1 MVSADSLGIW
11 LEGEP
16 VARVER
22 DPRGRLSLTY
32 LDVTFD
38 RFDLGAPVLSVS
50 LPLVRTSYPNALTR
64 DFLDN
69 LLPEEPARS
78 ILAARFRLG
87 PSDTFGLLGELGEEC
102 AGALVIQH
110 LDCQPPPVCS
120 DPSLATPVDD
130 TTVSSLLQALPQ
142 SPLGVGNGVRIS
154 LAGAQP
160 KLLLTRLEDG
170 RWALPTRGVPS
181 THILKP
187 PIADQRFPFSVDNE
201 YFCMRLASNVGLAV
215 AEVERLEFGTI
226 PVLAIKR
233 FDRRWEDGKLIRVHQ
248 EDTCQSL
255 GLPVTRKYQ
264 AYGGPSLRQIAGI
277 LSEYGTHDDLISLLE
292 LVTFNVIIGNCDAHG
307 KNFTLLHLHEGI
319 RLAPGYDLMSTLCY
333 AQHDKQMGMFID
345 NIQTVDRI
353 RSERIVREATSWG
366 MTQEEATE
374 TVHALLARL
383 PESVEAT
390 IGEVRMHNDS
400 LNRVIQTQI
409 ELLAPQRPR
418 KPIHFDM

>member
-1 MVSADSLGIW
+1 MVSADSLVIW

-22 DPRGRLSLTY
+22 DLRGRLSLTY

-38 RFDLGAPVLSVS
+38 RFDLGTPVISLSF
-50 LPLVRTSYPNALTR
+50 PLVRTSYPNALTR

-69 LLPEEPARS
+69 LLPEEPVRS
-78 ILAARFRLG
+78 ILAARFG
-87 PSDTFGLLGELGEEC
+87 TDSSDTFGLIGELGKEC

-110 LDCQPPPVCS
+110 LDTQPPPVGF

-130 TTVSSLLQALPQ
+130 TIVSSLLRALPQ

-154 LAGAQP
+154 LAGVQP

-170 RWALPTRGVPS
+170 RWALPTGGVPS

-215 AEVERLEFGTI
+215 AEVERLEFGAI

-233 FDRRWEDGKLIRVHQ
+233 FDRRWEDGKLIRIHQ
-248 EDTCQSL
+248 EDACQSL
-255 GLPVTRKYQ
+255 GLPFTRKYQ
-264 AYGGPSLRQIAGI
+264 AYGGPSLRQIARI
-277 LSEYGTHDDLISLLE
+277 LSEYGTRDDLISLLE
-292 LVTFNVIIGNCDAHG
+292 LVTFNVVIGNCDAHG
-307 KNFTLLHLHEGI
+307 KNFTLLHLPDGI

-333 AQHDKQMGMFID
+333 TQHDEQMGMFID
-345 NIQTVDRI
+345 EIQTVDRV
-353 RSERIVREATSWG
+353 RPDRIIREATSWG
-366 MTQEEATE
+366 IAQRYAKE
-374 TVHALLARL
+374 TVHTLLARL
-383 PESVEAT
+383 PQSVAAT
-390 IGEVRMHNDS
+390 ISEVGMPNES
-400 LNRVIQTQI
+400 LTRVIQAQI
-409 ELLAPQRPR
+409 ELLAP
-418 KPIHFDM
+418 